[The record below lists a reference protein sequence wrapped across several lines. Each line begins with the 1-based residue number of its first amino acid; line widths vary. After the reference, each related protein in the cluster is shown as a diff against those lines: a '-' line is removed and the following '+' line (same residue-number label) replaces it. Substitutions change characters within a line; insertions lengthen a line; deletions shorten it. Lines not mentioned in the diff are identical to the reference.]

1 MLPGV
6 RSWFSKECA
15 SVYLCYNLTFVTSSL
30 DSSLSPSI
38 YCTQHSNRLGHLRHP
53 VQCAWLPAVTSK
65 IAMWLAETLA
75 MSTSACLLLL
85 FTRNVERN
93 PNHIIVHKTFQNF
106 IALCRVIAKSSRMHS
121 SNNFKMGVIRRDIL
135 RHRQI
140 ARNGATIANENTEG
154 GVLSYGQ
161 DIHNWRQIFTFVC
174 LLTRLSY
181 LDQEKVSRLLGKRHY
196 QPNMLV

>member
-1 MLPGV
+1 
-6 RSWFSKECA
+6 
-15 SVYLCYNLTFVTSSL
+15 
-30 DSSLSPSI
+30 
-38 YCTQHSNRLGHLRHP
+38 
-53 VQCAWLPAVTSK
+53 
-65 IAMWLAETLA
+65 
-75 MSTSACLLLL
+75 
-85 FTRNVERN
+85 
-93 PNHIIVHKTFQNF
+93 
-106 IALCRVIAKSSRMHS
+106 MHS